1 MTTTIT
7 VPTLNGRGLEQRT
20 FNDNGTVVVPSES
33 RSWLVGLDL
42 ARQADYTAVVAVE
55 RVEPHREKAS
65 YFIRQILRSRNKPYP
80 HIVGAVREL
89 LASPD
94 LRGATLV
101 VDETGVGAPVVDMFR
116 AINIAPIA
124 VTITAGTTP
133 DHVAGGWH
141 VPKRTLV
148 STVEVLL
155 SSARLR
161 IAAGLPHAR
170 TLTEELAGFEVH
182 ISAAGRDTYSAR
194 VGEHDDLVL
203 AAALACWYG
212 ERGGA
217 VKFI

>member
-1 MTTTIT
+1 MPMTIT
-7 VPTLNGRGLEQRT
+7 LPRRDGRGLEQQT
-20 FNDNGTVVVPSES
+20 FNDNGTVAVPTES

-42 ARQADYTAVVAVE
+42 GRQVDFTAAIAIE
-55 RVEPHREKAS
+55 RVEPRHEKAI
-65 YFIRQILRSRNKPYP
+65 YYIRQILRVRNRPYP
-80 HIVGAVREL
+80 AIVGAVQEL

-116 AINIAPIA
+116 AVDIAPVA
-124 VTITAGTTP
+124 VTITAGVMS
-133 DHVAGGWH
+133 DHVPGGWH

-155 SSARLR
+155 SSSRLR

-212 ERGGA
+212 ERYSA